1 MRFLLDQDVYVKTER
16 FLQDKGYDLVR
27 VSSLGMARATDETIL
42 SLAQAQGRILITR
55 DRDYGTLVFV
65 RSQGT
70 GVIYLRMVPSTLD
83 AVHQEL
89 SRVLTQY
96 SMEALQKAFVVVTKD
111 GHRFRLLN
119 SGVD

>member
-1 MRFLLDQDVYVKTER
+1 MRFLLDQDVYAKTER

-70 GVIYLRMVPSTLD
+70 GVIYLRMVPSTMD
-83 AVHQEL
+83 AVHREL
-89 SRVLTQY
+89 SRVITQY